1 MRVCGYRLSGS
12 LSFAATSWRSSGAQ
26 VAIEESGGEIMRVA
40 LMLFAVLSLTTISA
54 NGGEHLRVAA
64 SPLISFAPSNVRIQ
78 VRIVPSD
85 ENRALEVVAESGE
98 FYRSSLVQL
107 EGAGAPAAM
116 LFEFRDLP
124 GGEYHVYGILTDS
137 AGGQRAV
144 AHQTLKVLPSGAG
157 N

>member
-1 MRVCGYRLSGS
+1 MRL
-12 LSFAATSWRSSGAQ
+12 
-26 VAIEESGGEIMRVA
+26 A
-40 LMLFAVLSLTTISA
+40 LILFAILPLTTISA
-54 NGGEHLRVAA
+54 NGGEQVKVAA
-64 SPLISFAPSNVRIQ
+64 SPLVSFAPSNVRIQ

-107 EGAGAPAAM
+107 EGATAPAAM
-116 LFEFRDLP
+116 QFEFHDLP

-144 AHQTLKVLPSGAG
+144 AYQKLKVLTSGAG

>member
-1 MRVCGYRLSGS
+1 
-12 LSFAATSWRSSGAQ
+12 
-26 VAIEESGGEIMRVA
+26 MRVA

-54 NGGEHLRVAA
+54 NGDEHVRVAV
-64 SPLISFAPSNVRIQ
+64 SPLVSFAPSNVRIQ

-85 ENRALEVVAESGE
+85 ENRALEVVAESGD
-98 FYRSSLVQL
+98 FYRSSQVQL
-107 EGAGAPAAM
+107 EGATAPAAM

-124 GGEYHVYGILTDS
+124 GGSYHVYGILTDS